1 MAGACQVFCS
11 ALNRQDWANAP
22 EVTVPSCARVTRV
35 TGSGCYRVDM
45 HSLIGRLMFCVAL
58 GGIRLAAQAPL
69 TAGATVGSAKL
80 SDSRTEQALS
90 GIVRYQATPWLG
102 LSVMPAEVHVSD
114 VISGR
119 TVSSSGLGD
128 VPLTAD
134 AFHAFAT
141 PGSPVVAACP
151 TVVRPGGNA
160 GCGVRSGGTAGGL
173 GGGARV
179 SPRRR
184 LRVSADASRSLRG
197 LSAPSPLAAPP

>member
-22 EVTVPSCARVTRV
+22 EVTVPSCARVIRV

-45 HSLIGRLMFCVAL
+45 PSLIGRLMFCVAL

-134 AFHAFAT
+134 AFHSFAT
-141 PGSPVVAACP
+141 PGSPVLAAAL
-151 TVVRPGGNA
+151 TVVVPA
-160 GCGVRSGGTAGGL
+160 GKDGRGLGSGGTSVGAAPW
-173 GGGARV
+173 GGAPPSPRV
-179 SPRRR
+179 PGSPDPRRR
-184 LRVSADASRSLRG
+184 RHG
-197 LSAPSPLAAPP
+197 APAQTTPP